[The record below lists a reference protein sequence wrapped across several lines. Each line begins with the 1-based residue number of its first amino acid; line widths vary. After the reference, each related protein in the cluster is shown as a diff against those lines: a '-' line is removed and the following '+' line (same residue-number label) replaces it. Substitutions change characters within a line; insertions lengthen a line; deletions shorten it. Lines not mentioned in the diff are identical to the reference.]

1 MTKVRVAGFSVSLDG
16 FAAGPEQSLAIP
28 LGQRGPELFQRFFP
42 TRTFCAM
49 VGRDGGTTGVDD
61 QYAQRSMAGFGA
73 FILGRKPAMPPNTA
87 NAVPCQRQ

>member
-1 MTKVRVAGFSVSLDG
+1 
-16 FAAGPEQSLAIP
+16 
-28 LGQRGPELFQRFFP
+28 
-42 TRTFCAM
+42 M
-49 VGRDGGTTGVDD
+49 VGRDGGTAGVDD